1 MWWIALAATAVGI
14 VLGIW
19 MPYNLTPEMSPY
31 VAIAIVA
38 ALDTVIGGITAYM
51 KKKFDMTIFFTG
63 FFTNMLLAVALVY
76 IGDMIG
82 TNLIMIGVIVAFV
95 IRMFQNFATMRYIIL
110 ERYQARK
117 IAKTTEN
124 LEKNEDETSAE
135 ITGNNEI

>member
-38 ALDTVIGGITAYM
+38 ALDTVFGGIAAYV

-63 FFTNMLLAVALVY
+63 FFSNILLAVALVY
-76 IGDMIG
+76 IGNIIG
-82 TNLIMIGVIVAFV
+82 TNLMMIGVIVVFV
-95 IRMFQNFATMRYIIL
+95 FRMFQNFATMRYSLI
-110 ERYQARK
+110 ERYQVE
-117 IAKTTEN
+117 KTAE
-124 LEKNEDETSAE
+124 ENEDETSAE
-135 ITGNNEI
+135 ITENQEI